1 MRLRSRGTDPEV
13 ARFSATLRRL
23 DEEAFAAFVAA
34 VWEAR
39 GRSATRDGTTLSVE
53 HRGERSR
60 LRVTHGEPTPGR
72 GGRATRVVTSR
83 IVPESTADAPEP
95 AVVDAAELLR
105 IVRYA
110 VERGRASSLLDR
122 HLGRGAGKFAA
133 PGAVRAERER
143 TRSRRRRLGRR
154 VAAAVVLA
162 ACLGVVALGGPSLV
176 SSFDASFGSAE
187 DAAPP
192 TDRPTELASEPA
204 RESARESATAGSEAT
219 RLGERPDYAA
229 LGCPPPPDDADPG
242 ELTPAVVPGASASGL
257 DGWRLL
263 DSERIAS
270 FDGRIDLGDRPEP
283 AVRYTARYVP
293 PSGETLRLTVDRWR
307 SVAAADTV
315 ARSLAETNQTVL
327 RWGRYTV
334 VVRAFTAD
342 GGRLS
347 RAQTL
352 DRSRV
357 LLAAVRDPSGSR
369 LGFRCVSSLLDEAN
383 ASDEGGVSGDGDAA
397 PAPVDGA

>member
-13 ARFSATLRRL
+13 ERFSAALRRL

-39 GRSATRDGTTLSVE
+39 GRSATRNGTTLSVE
-53 HRGERSR
+53 TRGESGR

-72 GGRATRVVTSR
+72 DGRATRVVTSR
-83 IVPESTADAPEP
+83 LVPESTADAPEP
-95 AVVDAAELLR
+95 TVVDAAELLR
-105 IVRYA
+105 VVRYA
-110 VERGRASSLLDR
+110 VERDRATSLLAR
-122 HLGRGAGKFAA
+122 HLGRGAEKFAE

-143 TRSRRRRLGRR
+143 VLSRRRRLGRR
-154 VAAAVVLA
+154 FAAAVALA
-162 ACLGVVALGGPSLV
+162 ACLAAVALVGPGLV
-176 SSFDASFGSAE
+176 SSFDAPPFGSAE
-187 DAAPP
+187 NGATPTGTGVETATDPAAVEGGP
-192 TDRPTELASEPA
+192 TAS
-204 RESARESATAGSEAT
+204 
-219 RLGERPDYAA
+219 RLGGRTDYAA
-229 LGCPPPPDDADPG
+229 LGCPSPPDDADPE
-242 ELTPAVVPGASASGL
+242 ELTPSVVPGASASGL

-263 DSERIAS
+263 DSERIES
-270 FDGRIDLGDRPEP
+270 FDGRVDLGDHPEP

-307 SVAAADTV
+307 SVAAAEAVTS
-315 ARSLAETNQTVL
+315 SLAGTNQTVL

-342 GGRLS
+342 GVRLS

-357 LLAAVRDPSGSR
+357 LLASVRDPSGSR
-369 LGFRCVSSLLDEAN
+369 LGFRCVASLLDEAN
-383 ASDEGGVSGDGDAA
+383 ASATSDPAENDGDADPPPA
-397 PAPVDGA
+397 PADAA